1 MSGLSL
7 VKRLNAPAGIII
19 ASHRDMFWL
28 TETHMT
34 QFLTRPTV
42 TAKVT
47 AKVIT
52 TLMATLM
59 ATAATAQTLSDVDDP
74 LYKALVGKSFVGETG
89 MAIKLEEDGTISGGK
104 DDIKFGG
111 TWSVRDGKY
120 CRTLEAPTPEA
131 MRSTGCPD
139 LKVEGDKAIITIR
152 PGTTRTYMLK

>member
-1 MSGLSL
+1 MLGLSL
-7 VKRLNAPAGIII
+7 VKRPNAPAGIII

-42 TAKVT
+42 TAKVIAT
-47 AKVIT
+47 AI
-52 TLMATLM
+52 ATLM
-59 ATAATAQTLSDVDDP
+59 ATAATAQPLSDVDDP